1 MRTFKK
7 IFISM
12 LVGAF
17 CLPATV
23 SAAEVFFSAERD
35 ILPAQDNFLVEVFID
50 TETDQINAVEGTVI
64 FPEELLALKEIR
76 EGNSALNFWLDRPEL
91 KGAGEIYF
99 SGMTPGGF
107 SGSDRFLFGIV
118 FETKELGTGNLEFS
132 DAVALI
138 NDGLGTQTEV
148 EKKNFDFEVSA
159 TAVSSEDRIL
169 SLDTESPESFTP
181 YIGQDPDLFLGKY
194 FAVFSTVDKGTG
206 MDYYEVREGFWEEFK
221 QSESPYVLADQSL
234 RKNIYVKAV
243 DKSGNARVAKIKA
256 PNGGLGLALW
266 AVLVIII
273 AAVAFVLRKK
283 IWTKRAE

>member
-23 SAAEVFFSAERD
+23 SATEVFFSAERD
-35 ILPAQDNFLVEVFID
+35 ILPVRDNFLVEVFID
-50 TETDQINAVEGTVI
+50 TETAQINAVEGTVM
-64 FPEELLALKEIR
+64 FPDELLALKEIR

-91 KGAGEIYF
+91 EGTGKIYF

-118 FETKELGTGNLEFS
+118 FETKELGAGSLEFS

-148 EKKNFDFEVSA
+148 GKKNFDFEVSA
-159 TAVSSEDRIL
+159 TAASSEDRVL
-169 SLDTESPESFTP
+169 PFDTEPPESFTP
-181 YIGQDPDLFLGKY
+181 FVGRDPDLFLGRY
-194 FAVFSTVDKGTG
+194 FAVFSTVDKGAG
-206 MDYYEVREGFWEEFK
+206 LDHYEVREGFWGEFK
-221 QSESPYVLADQSL
+221 KSESPYVLADQSL

-243 DKSGNARVAKIKA
+243 DKFGNERLAKIKA
-256 PNGGLGLALW
+256 PNGVLGLALW

-273 AAVAFVLRKK
+273 VAVAFVLRKK